1 MSSLLGN
8 LITQVATSALTKDSP
23 QQSLNPTGD
32 LGSILGNVL
41 GSTMGAQQQNNQFG
55 LDDVLGSVLGAQ
67 QANANTGGGLGSILG
82 SVLGN
87 KQSSGQGMLV
97 AVLLPMVLNWVQSN
111 GGLSGALAKIQ
122 GMGMQQQ
129 ADSWMSTSQANTNL
143 SLEQVGQ
150 LFGRNEIS
158 QVSQQT
164 GANENMVMQGISEL
178 LPEVMNQL
186 TPQGGMQAESQ
197 ANQEIGDILAQL
209 AGGMLR

>member
-8 LITQVATSALTKDSP
+8 LITQVATSALTKDAP
-23 QQSLNPTGD
+23 QQLLNPTGD

-41 GSTMGAQQQNNQFG
+41 GSTMGTQQNSQFG
-55 LDDVLGSVLGAQ
+55 LDDVLGRVLGAQ
-67 QANANTGGGLGSILG
+67 QVNTNTGGGLGSILD

-87 KQSSGQGMLV
+87 KQSSGQGMLL
-97 AVLLPMVLNWVQSN
+97 AVLLPMILNWVQSN

-129 ADSWMSTSQANTNL
+129 VGSWMSTNQSNSNL

-164 GANENMVMQGISEL
+164 GANENMVMQGIAEL

-209 AGGMLR
+209 AGGMMR

>member
-8 LITQVATSALTKDSP
+8 LITQVATSALTKDAP
-23 QQSLNPTGD
+23 QQSLNPGGD

-41 GSTMGAQQQNNQFG
+41 GNTMGTQQNNQFG
-55 LDDVLGSVLGAQ
+55 LDDVLGQVLGAQ
-67 QANANTGGGLGSILG
+67 QVNTNTGGGLGSILD

-87 KQSSGQGMLV
+87 KQSSGQGMLL
-97 AVLLPMVLNWVQSN
+97 AVLLPMILNWVQSN

-129 ADSWMSTSQANTNL
+129 VGSWMSTNQSNSNL

-164 GANENMVMQGISEL
+164 GANENMVMQGIAEL

-209 AGGMLR
+209 AGGMMR